1 MIDENKVPTLSQKA
15 IPAMGAL
22 HKPVSNRNDMWILL
36 WSLFLGGVNIHIAG
50 REPVLL
56 YFDVV
61 LVFWLIYSV
70 FWKGRLI
77 GFSDWILRLGV
88 FCLLM
93 ETLSALVNY
102 HDMYKSLAAIKVLG
116 CGLVV
121 YAIARRTPPSP
132 LMLSLWGAVA
142 GILLLINFQ
151 AVQFG
156 EYNGEGGLK
165 DVIGIELGRSNYV
178 ASILLLL
185 IPIAIAAVSLHKGA
199 TRWVCVGCG
208 MFMLAGLVTTM
219 SRGAMLAVVL
229 AAIASLPL
237 MYRAGLHVKHLLP
250 MLGLIAV
257 VAFLLPAEL
266 LRANAAFIAY
276 RLENADETRPQ
287 LMKGAWESFTENP
300 VLGVGPGQVGNAI
313 ASHMMVPTYDP
324 QHMNAHNLVLDALAE
339 NGLPAG
345 FALLTMV
352 GIILYRAF
360 MIAALQPSALSVG
373 LWVAFLAAVIHNM
386 VEASFEGQQF
396 QVIFWAVA
404 GMVEARHNHLVVAI
418 KPSA

>member
-1 MIDENKVPTLSQKA
+1 
-15 IPAMGAL
+15 
-22 HKPVSNRNDMWILL
+22 
-36 WSLFLGGVNIHIAG
+36 
-50 REPVLL
+50 
-56 YFDVV
+56 
-61 LVFWLIYSV
+61 
-70 FWKGRLI
+70 
-77 GFSDWILRLGV
+77 
-88 FCLLM
+88 
-93 ETLSALVNY
+93 
-102 HDMYKSLAAIKVLG
+102 
-116 CGLVV
+116 
-121 YAIARRTPPSP
+121 
-132 LMLSLWGAVA
+132 
-142 GILLLINFQ
+142 
-151 AVQFG
+151 
-156 EYNGEGGLK
+156 
-165 DVIGIELGRSNYV
+165 
-178 ASILLLL
+178 
-185 IPIAIAAVSLHKGA
+185 
-199 TRWVCVGCG
+199 
-208 MFMLAGLVTTM
+208 
-219 SRGAMLAVVL
+219 
-229 AAIASLPL
+229 
-237 MYRAGLHVKHLLP
+237 

>member
-1 MIDENKVPTLSQKA
+1 MSRWSTHITPSYKRRSRINLNKLASRWRTLHSLTQRQVCTNEAPSNRSQKVRYSKVRMIDENKVPTLSQKA
-15 IPAMGAL
+15 LPAMGAL
-22 HKPVSNRNDMWILL
+22 HKPVRNRNDMWILL

-102 HDMYKSLAAIKVLG
+102 HDLYKSLAAIKVLG

-121 YAIARRTPPSP
+121 YAIARKTPPSP

-156 EYNGEGGLK
+156 EYEGEGGLK

-185 IPIAIAAVSLHKGA
+185 IPIAIAAVSL
-199 TRWVCVGCG
+199 
-208 MFMLAGLVTTM
+208 
-219 SRGAMLAVVL
+219 
-229 AAIASLPL
+229 
-237 MYRAGLHVKHLLP
+237 
-250 MLGLIAV
+250 
-257 VAFLLPAEL
+257 
-266 LRANAAFIAY
+266 
-276 RLENADETRPQ
+276 Q
-287 LMKGAWESFTENP
+287 KGAWESFTENP
-300 VLGVGPGQVGNAI
+300 VFGVGPGQLGNAI
-313 ASHMMVPTYDP
+313 ASHMLVPTYDA

-360 MIAALQPSALSVG
+360 MIAALQPSTLSVG
-373 LWVAFLAAVIHNM
+373 LWVALLAAVIHNM

-404 GMVEARHNHLVVAI
+404 GMVVGRHNHFSVAI
-418 KPSA
+418 KPGGGRMGASPRN